1 MVPRFLAIWAFIV
14 ASAAAQDDFWPPF
27 QEEWR
32 CLGEDDDYDW
42 VLETHNLITYVENPQ
57 AQAAIDFDC
66 PVIDP
71 TDTATWCPNG
81 IDYYPV
87 PCEQEQA
94 NLDNIG
100 FWH

>member
-1 MVPRFLAIWAFIV
+1 M
-14 ASAAAQDDFWPPF
+14 

-32 CLGEDDDYDW
+32 CLGEDDGYDW

-71 TDTATWCPNG
+71 TDTERWCPNG
-81 IDYYPV
+81 IDFYPV
-87 PCEQEQA
+87 PCKLVWSDFKIRLNFKTLIVIQA
-94 NLDNIG
+94 LNDSYLAQLQYFGFNI
-100 FWH
+100 